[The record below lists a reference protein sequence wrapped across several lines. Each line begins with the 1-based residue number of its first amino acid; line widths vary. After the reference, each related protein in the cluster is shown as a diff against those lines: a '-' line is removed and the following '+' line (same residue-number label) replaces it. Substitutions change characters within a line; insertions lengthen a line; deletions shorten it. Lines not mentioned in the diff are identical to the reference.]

1 MGLDFQSS
9 FTPLSLSKNESKCL
23 FCQSISFDLSSGG
36 VVPTREPESLIPAQL
51 RGHTDKRMLVE

>member
-9 FTPLSLSKNESKCL
+9 FTPISLSKNESKCL

-36 VVPTREPESLIPAQL
+36 VVPTREPESLISAQ
-51 RGHTDKRMLVE
+51 